1 MTHTEQKQFVDYVLS
16 FYGRDGIYPSE
27 MTAEDVIT
35 LMNVII
41 DNEDDEYEE
50 FSGDSVDREIIRDLY
65 NAWWTYPLI
74 Q

>member
-1 MTHTEQKQFVDYVLS
+1 MTNTEQKQFVNYVLS
-16 FYGRDGIYPSE
+16 FYGPDGIYPSE
-27 MTAEDVIT
+27 MTAQDVIT

-50 FSGDSVDREIIRDLY
+50 FSGDSMDREIIRDLY
-65 NAWWTYPLI
+65 NAWWTYPRI

>member
-1 MTHTEQKQFVDYVLS
+1 MTNTEQKQFVNYVLS
-16 FYGRDGIYPSE
+16 FYGPDGIYPSE
-27 MTAEDVIT
+27 MTAQDVIT

-50 FSGDSVDREIIRDLY
+50 FSGDSMDREIIRDLY
-65 NAWWTYPLI
+65 NAWSIYLPI